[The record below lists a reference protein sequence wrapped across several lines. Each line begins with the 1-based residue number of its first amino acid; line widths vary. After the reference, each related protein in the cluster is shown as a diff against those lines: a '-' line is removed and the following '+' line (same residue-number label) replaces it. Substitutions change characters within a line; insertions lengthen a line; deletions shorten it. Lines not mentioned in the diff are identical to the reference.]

1 MPLARWLSR
10 SYLHAAI
17 IPLLLIETSFLVIYW
32 VSGNFTYERNAEA
45 VGQLSKA
52 YLKDIANRE
61 ANTIDATIDGVE
73 SLGKLFALETTNAFA
88 TPYSPPAT
96 EKARYGFSANGVF
109 HTKSGG
115 DQTASFFSGVV
126 PIGAAEIDKVWRTAQ
141 LDNVMKHVKSS
152 SPLIQQVYLN
162 THDSYNRIYPYF
174 DVLTQYAPKMDIPS
188 YNFYY
193 EADTVHNPARK
204 LVWTDAYVDP
214 AGGGWMVSAIAP
226 VYLENKLEA
235 VVGIDVTVDTIL
247 NRILAL
253 NLPWNGYAMLI
264 GRDGTILALPA
275 DGERDLGL
283 TELKNHHYREAI
295 RSNIYKPRQFNIRYR
310 PDLKPLAVALA
321 RDKGDVA
328 TIRLGDKNML
338 AASAAIAGPGWRLVV
353 MAPESA
359 ILADAMSLR
368 DRLQT
373 IAIGMFVILL
383 VFYFA
388 FFYALARR
396 ARQMSARVAQPLAT
410 IETLMDRIGTGDYAQ
425 QAPQFGVTE
434 LDHVAE
440 RLVAMG
446 GKLGNAYHQI
456 VEQEEEVS
464 RALDG
469 ERRITRGQRRFINIL
484 SHEFRT
490 PLTVIDSCGQILRR
504 RASRMT
510 EDVLLERADMIRN
523 AAARI
528 GDVMRSALQLVQ
540 LEEGAVVTHVKP
552 VDFSGLIS
560 EIVATARET
569 HAGITINDSIADG
582 DLSMVFD
589 PVLIRTALVAIIEN
603 ACKFSPSGAS
613 VAVSVTRDLSA
624 CRVTITDQG
633 PGIAA
638 EELPLVCERF
648 FRGSNSTGIPGAG
661 TGLYLA
667 ATLIEAHGGKL
678 TIDSVVD
685 QGTIVTISLP
695 HISATAPN
703 LLEAA

>member
-32 VSGNFTYERNAEA
+32 VSGNFTYERNVEA

-61 ANTIDATIDGVE
+61 ANTIHATINGVE
-73 SLGKLFALETTNAFA
+73 GLGNLFALEANAAFA

-96 EKARYGFSANGVF
+96 EKARYTFSPSGAF
-109 HTKSGG
+109 YTKSGG
-115 DQTASFFSGVV
+115 DETASFYSGVV
-126 PIGAAEIDKVWRTAQ
+126 PVGPAQIEKVWRTAQ
-141 LDNVMKHVKSS
+141 LDKVMKHVKSS
-152 SPLIQQVYLN
+152 SPLIRQVYLN

-174 DVLTQYAPKMDIPS
+174 DVLTQYTPKMDIPS

-193 EADTVHNPARK
+193 EADAVHNPARK

-226 VYLENKLEA
+226 VYSKQQLEA
-235 VVGIDVTVDTIL
+235 VVGVDVTVDTIVS
-247 NRILAL
+247 RILAL
-253 NLPWNGYAMLI
+253 NLPWHGYAMLV
-264 GRDGTILALPA
+264 GRDGTILALPS
-275 DGERDLGL
+275 DGERDLSL
-283 TELKNHHYREAI
+283 TELKQHHYAEAI
-295 RSNIYKPRQFNIRYR
+295 ASDTFKPRQFNIRNR
-310 PDLKPLAVALA
+310 PDLKPLADAVA
-321 RDKGDVA
+321 RDVDEVT
-328 TIRLGDKNML
+328 TIKLAGKNML
-338 AASAAIAGPGWRLVV
+338 AASAAIEGPGWRLVV
-353 MAPESA
+353 MAPEAA
-359 ILADAMSLR
+359 ILADATSLR

-373 IAIGMFVILL
+373 IALAMFVILL
-383 VFYFA
+383 IFYFA
-388 FFYALARR
+388 FFYSLARR
-396 ARQMSARVAQPLAT
+396 ARQMSARVAEPLSK
-410 IETLMDRIGTGDYAQ
+410 IESLMDQIGTGEYDQ
-425 QAPQFGVTE
+425 QTPRFGVTE

-446 GKLGNAYHQI
+446 GRLGDAYRQI

-490 PLTVIDSCGQILRR
+490 PLTVIDSGAQILRR
-504 RASRMT
+504 RAARIT
-510 EDVLLERADMIRN
+510 EDMLLERADMIRN

-528 GDVMRSALQLVQ
+528 SDVMRSALQLVQ
-540 LEEGAVVTHVKP
+540 LEEGAVTTILKP
-552 VDFSGLIS
+552 VEFGELFNDILTKTREAYGEVTITGTLPEGDTSLLI
-560 EIVATARET
+560 
-569 HAGITINDSIADG
+569 
-582 DLSMVFD
+582 D
-589 PVLIRTALVAIIEN
+589 PVLIRTAIVAVVEN
-603 ACKFSPSGAS
+603 ACKFSPSGAT
-613 VAVSVTRDLSA
+613 VNLEVMFDAA
-624 CRVTITDQG
+624 ECRIIISDQG
-633 PGIAA
+633 AGIAA

-648 FRGSNSTGIPGAG
+648 FRGSNSTSVPGAG

-678 TIDSVVD
+678 VIASVVD
-685 QGTIVTISLP
+685 QGTIVTITLP
-695 HISATAPN
+695 RTRAAAPT